1 MEDYEP
7 EYAKDRLL
15 VSYNLES
22 VTEEFAREYGAE
34 LGRVFGA
41 KIELE
46 NEWNDNIFLYRIEG
60 VNIDLVKKEFEKRG
74 DFLIGWVDY
83 YDVKFERRWGLVEDL
98 ERLVNKLRDDIPRKD
113 ELDVSELRRK
123 LDELEES

>member
-15 VSYNLES
+15 VAYDLES

-46 NEWNDNIFLYRIEG
+46 KEWDNNIFLYRIEG
-60 VNIDLVKKEFEKRG
+60 VNIDLVKEEFKKRG
-74 DFLIGWVDY
+74 DFLVGWVDY
-83 YDVKFERRWGLVEDL
+83 YDVEFERRWNLVEDL
-98 ERLVNKLRDDIPRKD
+98 ESLVGDLKDRVPREDK
-113 ELDVSELRRK
+113 LDVSKLRRILDK
-123 LDELEES
+123 LERS